1 VDKNPLSGTAKILGG
16 KAEEGLGRITGDA
29 MTKAEG
35 QMKQAEGSIQDL
47 YGQAIDSAGD
57 TIASARKTAAS
68 AEDTIRDFIENRPYT
83 TAAIALGLGWLIG
96 RSHRPF

>member
-1 VDKNPLSGTAKILGG
+1 MDESRLSGTAKKLGG
-16 KAEEGLGRITGDA
+16 KVEEGLGRGAGDA
-29 MTKAEG
+29 KAQAEG
-35 QMKQAEGSIQDL
+35 QLKQAAGNIQDL
-47 YGQAIDSAGD
+47 YGQAVDSAGD
-57 TIASARKTAAS
+57 SIASAKMTATS

>member
-1 VDKNPLSGTAKILGG
+1 MDENRLSGTAKKLGG
-16 KAEEGLGRITGDA
+16 KVEEGLGRVTGDVK
-29 MTKAEG
+29 TQAEG

-47 YGQAIDSAGD
+47 HGQAIDSAGD
-57 TIASARKTAAS
+57 TIESALKTAAS

-83 TAAIALGLGWLIG
+83 AAAIALGFGWLIG